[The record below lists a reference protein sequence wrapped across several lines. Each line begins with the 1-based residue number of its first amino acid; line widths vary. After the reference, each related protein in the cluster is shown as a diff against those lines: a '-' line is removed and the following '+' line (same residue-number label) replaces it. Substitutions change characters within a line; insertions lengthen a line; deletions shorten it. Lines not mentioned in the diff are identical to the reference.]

1 MISVP
6 KRNLLNFEP
15 IEKSW
20 IGVGGGWG
28 GREITGWRI
37 NKTDG
42 ELLRGTRLD
51 CPTFAGLLSLSLHRK
66 ARVITVLRLF
76 YMKSNITDKGRQ
88 V

>member
-1 MISVP
+1 MS

-28 GREITGWRI
+28 GREITRWRI

-51 CPTFAGLLSLSLHRK
+51 CPTFAGLYHCHYIEK
-66 ARVITVLRLF
+66 ARIITVLRLF
-76 YMKSNITDKGRQ
+76 YMKSNITDEGRQ